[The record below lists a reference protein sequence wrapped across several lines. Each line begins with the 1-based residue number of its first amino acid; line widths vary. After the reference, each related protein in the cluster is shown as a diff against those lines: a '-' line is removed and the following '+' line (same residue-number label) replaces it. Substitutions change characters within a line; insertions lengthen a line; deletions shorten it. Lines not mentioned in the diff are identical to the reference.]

1 MDGGNAQPWMFL
13 DPLFGCPL
21 PDRDCRKMANRWLK
35 ERKATL
41 SVPSPIFLWERGGR
55 GCLSFFSALFNFCK
69 LRFSGQFKQHQR
81 FGGQGQ
87 TVCVGWMQ
95 KPPAPSP
102 VARFAGAKSCA
113 DLSQPEVGS
122 LNRSGGWR
130 AALPVCPKRDWF
142 AARTSGRE
150 LR

>member
-1 MDGGNAQPWMFL
+1 
-13 DPLFGCPL
+13 
-21 PDRDCRKMANRWLK
+21 MANRWLK

-69 LRFSGQFKQHQR
+69 LMFSGQFKQHQR

-102 VARFAGAKSCA
+102 VARFAGAKSRA
-113 DLSQPEVGS
+113 DLSQPATTDLVRSRGLGWVVQPERRMACSAPGLPEAGLVRSADKRSRITLATSS
-122 LNRSGGWR
+122 LLS
-130 AALPVCPKRDWF
+130 
-142 AARTSGRE
+142 
-150 LR
+150 